1 MSTNRRT
8 RAPREIEADLDGNR
22 ARLSDTLDKLQNKLS
37 PRELFDQA
45 FNYARAKGGG
55 DEFTSNIKQ
64 TVARNPLPAALI
76 GLGLAWLT
84 MAGRRGSVPD
94 DSSSQI
100 QGYEQEPPGDMPADV
115 QVAGRET
122 SSDEMTVADEANP
135 ASDKAGFNVYGGDSA
150 SVLEPSDE
158 VAKSRDQ
165 SGSVGDSIGLKT
177 RGGDSNTLGA
187 RNKTAESSDKAD
199 PGSDP
204 TGRKTII
211 RDT

>member
-1 MSTNRRT
+1 
-8 RAPREIEADLDGNR
+8 
-22 ARLSDTLDKLQNKLS
+22 
-37 PRELFDQA
+37 
-45 FNYARAKGGG
+45 
-55 DEFTSNIKQ
+55 
-64 TVARNPLPAALI
+64 
-76 GLGLAWLT
+76 
-84 MAGRRGSVPD
+84 
-94 DSSSQI
+94 
-100 QGYEQEPPGDMPADV
+100 
-115 QVAGRET
+115 
-122 SSDEMTVADEANP
+122 
-135 ASDKAGFNVYGGDSA
+135 
-150 SVLEPSDE
+150 LEPSDE